1 MSEVDGFGR
10 SSAEITLPVHGA
22 RRHRSAA
29 LQGIRLML
37 VPLALGLMTAGAAAQ
52 ETATSI
58 AAASCGAC
66 HGPDGRSTGAIPSI
80 DKLDA
85 VTMGAKLKGFR
96 TGEIE
101 STVMNRI
108 AKGFTE
114 PEIDSLIRFMAA
126 K

>member
-1 MSEVDGFGR
+1 MSEVDGFGQ
-10 SSAEITLPVHGA
+10 SSADITFPVKGA
-22 RRHRSAA
+22 WRSRSAVR
-29 LQGIRLML
+29 GRIRLML
-37 VPLALGLMTAGAAAQ
+37 VSLALGLTLTGVAAQ
-52 ETATSI
+52 ETAVSI

-96 TGEIE
+96 SGEIE
-101 STVMNRI
+101 STVMNRL

-114 PEIDSLIRFMAA
+114 AEIDSLIRFMAA